1 MPLKKYTSDENP
13 SVRRN
18 ISGRLAKHTFGAPCI
33 RRPPCGGK
41 REHRSPPFPTR
52 PGPIRADARNLRW
65 QSFGCGVAE
74 PRGERALPPNS
85 RTEPRRHV
93 PAPAG
98 PLILEGPPPPRR
110 DPRPGHP
117 CQRPAWM
124 GAVDAACALHLGA
137 VSAGTCDPGDP
148 HRVPSSEYSLISSPN
163 SVRAPLVLPQR
174 LRGGAGNSRAGGLN
188 GRIGVGS

>member
-1 MPLKKYTSDENP
+1 MAVLRNTRLVPRAYVGRIAAESANIVRHP
-13 SVRRN
+13 SPR
-18 ISGRLAKHTFGAPCI
+18 GRGRSARMHEICV
-33 RRPPCGGK
+33 GK
-41 REHRSPPFPTR
+41 ASAAALRS
-52 PGPIRADARNLRW
+52 
-65 QSFGCGVAE
+65 
-74 PRGERALPPNS
+74 RGERALPPNS

-124 GAVDAACALHLGA
+124 GAVDATCALHLGA

-148 HRVPSSEYSLISSPN
+148 HRIPSSECSLISGPN